1 MLNVANSGFGTSIT
15 SIGDV
20 NGDSLPDMLIGAP
33 YLDSGHVALIHGKE
47 RFQSIETLGMASIIL
62 TGNEDGDR
70 FGYSIASAGDADK
83 DGILDVIIGA
93 PGGNYA
99 HLYYGS
105 TLQNGILEPDLWEKN
120 LIDEIELWIELGQPD
135 EKRIRKACNRAKRAI
150 IYCYGGQSTSAWWQ
164 HIQHKLE
171 RLQNLSVIH
180 IPAETSKA
188 LAQLVQRGMQLQ
200 YMIQDGETWIGDEQT
215 RILVKPETWL

>member
-1 MLNVANSGFGTSIT
+1 MALKATIFKTSVQISDMDRNYYQAHHLTVARHPSETDERMMLRILAFCLNAS
-15 SIGDV
+15 
-20 NGDSLPDMLIGAP
+20 DSL
-33 YLDSGHVALIHGKE
+33 E
-47 RFQSIETLGMASIIL
+47 FTR
-62 TGNEDGDR
+62 
-70 FGYSIASAGDADK
+70 
-83 DGILDVIIGA
+83 GISSDD
-93 PGGNYA
+93 
-99 HLYYGS
+99 
-105 TLQNGILEPDLWEKN
+105 EPDLWEKN

-200 YMIQDGETWIGDEQT
+200 CMIQDGETWIGDEQT